1 MVRLTVT
8 ENEKASSNLLYIQ
21 STLGEIFSSS
31 GARINLEPCK
41 NRAILNIDC
50 PESYAEIIRAE
61 VFDKIAEIVS
71 VKYKY
76 DFFSE
81 RVKTVGLNPTEK
93 ELLLTGLIAADF
105 KEDKRYAFSKLP
117 VDFEVAIDG
126 AFNFRMQPMKS
137 KWKEI
142 VEYVPL
148 TFLPSQLKDFVTFLL
163 ENKKKR
169 VYVDNGKVYDSHYR
183 RLKRC
188 QLLGKS
194 EVKIVREVLLSNCGE
209 VELCGEIPSADEYFI
224 KEFFGDRVYFS
235 KNYTN

>member
-8 ENEKASSNLLYIQ
+8 ENEKISSNLLYIQ

-31 GARINLEPCK
+31 GTRINLEHCK

-50 PESYAEIIRAE
+50 LEGYAEIIRAE
-61 VFDKIAEIVS
+61 VFDKIAEIVA

-81 RVKTVGLNPTEK
+81 RVKTAGLNPTEK
-93 ELLLTGLIAADF
+93 ELLLTGLIAADL
-105 KEDKRYAFSKLP
+105 KEDKKYAYAKLP
-117 VDFEVAIDG
+117 IDSEVAIDG
-126 AFNFRMQPMKS
+126 AFNFRMQPMKN

-148 TFLPSQLKDFVTFLL
+148 TFLPSQLKDFVVFLL

-194 EVKIVREVLLSNCGE
+194 EVNLVREVLLSNCGE
-209 VELCGEIPSADEYFI
+209 VELCGAIPSTDEYFI